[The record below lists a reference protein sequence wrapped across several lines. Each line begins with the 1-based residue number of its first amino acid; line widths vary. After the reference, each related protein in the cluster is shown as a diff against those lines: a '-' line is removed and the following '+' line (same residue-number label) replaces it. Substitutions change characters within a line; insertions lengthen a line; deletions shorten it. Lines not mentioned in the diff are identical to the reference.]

1 MKLNKKAELKEAKK
15 GNKVMT
21 VILGCVAVAAVVGTV
36 VGIVSRVKA
45 HFSKYAETTES

>member
-21 VILGCVAVAAVVGTV
+21 VILSCVAITATVGAV